1 MIDYT
6 PLYEQISTTPL
17 SHWKNVL
24 PEKIAWNLREER
36 YAHMPEWV
44 STLSRLPTC
53 QPETIDLKDGVTAK
67 GTCFAG
73 TGKHADGTASV
84 AKRAPTIC
92 TTFILIPNGDLT
104 GSGIG

>member
-6 PLYEQISTTPL
+6 SLYEQLSTTPL
-17 SHWKNVL
+17 SHWTNVL

-36 YAHMPEWV
+36 YAHMPEWE

-67 GTCFAG
+67 GTSSQELESD
-73 TGKHADGTASV
+73 ADGTASV
-84 AKRAPTIC
+84 AKGPLPFVRP
-92 TTFILIPNGDLT
+92 
-104 GSGIG
+104 SY